1 VARGRLI
8 TIEGLDGAGKSTL
21 AEALVAAIEESGVAA
36 ALLREPGGVGLA
48 ERIRE
53 LLKDPASSPS
63 ARAEA
68 LLYAASRAQLCDSK
82 LEPLLAE
89 GTWVVLDRFVDSSL
103 AYQGGGRELGVE
115 AVRALNSFATAGL
128 APDRTLYLRVP
139 AEIGRARQRARAE
152 PADRMEREEGE
163 FFARVAAAYDAL
175 ALAEPQRIRR
185 LDADQDAAAVLRQA
199 LEAIADLLPV
209 AAP

>member
-21 AEALVAAIEESGVAA
+21 AEALVAAIEDSGVAV
-36 ALLREPGGVGLA
+36 ALLREPGGVALA

-63 ARAEA
+63 ARAET
-68 LLYAASRAQLCDSK
+68 LLYAASRAQLCDTK

-89 GTWVVLDRFVDSSL
+89 GTWVLLDRFVDSSL

-115 AVRALNSFATAGL
+115 AVRGLNSFATAGL
-128 APDRTLYLRVP
+128 APDRTLYLRVA
-139 AEIGRARQRARAE
+139 AEIARDRQRARSE

-175 ALAEPQRIRR
+175 ALAEPQRIRQ
-185 LDADQDAAAVLRQA
+185 LDADQDAGAVLRQA